1 MSDKRFRLMATAQA
15 TGDRKGEVKI
25 YSVITPYKY
34 DEDDATSNEF
44 DKQLKALGDVD
55 EITIRINSP
64 GGVVS
69 EAIAMR
75 TMLMKHPA
83 TKTIDIE
90 GCCDSAATLIAC
102 IPGANVRMAMGAEY
116 MIHCCSA
123 LGYGHADDILSL
135 YNSMQQTDTDMS
147 KIYAERTGKTPEECM
162 ELMQAETWYG
172 AEEAMEAGFVDEVI
186 RDLPDSR
193 IAACAVDA
201 ETFALMKTC
210 YTHVPERELKTD
222 TNSAPA
228 AAAASQ
234 GGNTKEGVTIMDG
247 LNELTAEQLRQER
260 PELVESIAGEAIKA
274 ERERVQAI
282 RSLTRRGDKWQ
293 ALAKKAI
300 DEGTSAE
307 DYLRMV
313 IAEEVKAGED
323 YLDARKGETE
333 AAANVGAGDPKDH
346 DDDAQAKAEKAAKE
360 IAELAKDMSGNGFDM
375 A

>member
-1 MSDKRFRLMATAQA
+1 
-15 TGDRKGEVKI
+15 
-25 YSVITPYKY
+25 
-34 DEDDATSNEF
+34 
-44 DKQLKALGDVD
+44 
-55 EITIRINSP
+55 
-64 GGVVS
+64 
-69 EAIAMR
+69 
-75 TMLMKHPA
+75 
-83 TKTIDIE
+83 
-90 GCCDSAATLIAC
+90 
-102 IPGANVRMAMGAEY
+102 
-116 MIHCCSA
+116 
-123 LGYGHADDILSL
+123 
-135 YNSMQQTDTDMS
+135 
-147 KIYAERTGKTPEECM
+147 
-162 ELMQAETWYG
+162 
-172 AEEAMEAGFVDEVI
+172 
-186 RDLPDSR
+186 
-193 IAACAVDA
+193 
-201 ETFALMKTC
+201 
-210 YTHVPERELKTD
+210 
-222 TNSAPA
+222 
-228 AAAASQ
+228 
-234 GGNTKEGVTIMDG
+234 MDG